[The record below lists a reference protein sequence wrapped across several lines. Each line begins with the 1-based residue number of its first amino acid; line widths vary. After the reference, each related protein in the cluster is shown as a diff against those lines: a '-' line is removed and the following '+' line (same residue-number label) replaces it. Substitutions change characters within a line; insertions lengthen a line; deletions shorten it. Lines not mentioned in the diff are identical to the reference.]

1 MFHVAMRWLSL
12 LFEPPMMWGYEI
24 SEIEDVAEERFA
36 LTAVAGS
43 VVVIVVTMAPNLM
56 IPVAMLRRAARLI
69 VTAAGR
75 GRRGHGALDDLVEL
89 AAVKPDAA
97 AFRTILDLNALA
109 IRHHQID
116 GTSRILHARNSY

>member
-1 MFHVAMRWLSL
+1 MTL
-12 LFEPPMMWGYEI
+12 GYEI

-43 VVVIVVTMAPNLM
+43 VVVIVVTMVPNLM

-69 VTAAGR
+69 VTAASR

-97 AFRTILDLNALA
+97 AFRTIVDLYALA
-109 IRHHQID
+109 IRITRSTGQVGHFMHETPTRNQD
-116 GTSRILHARNSY
+116 VTSAMLAPE